1 MAYDTLLAERIRT
14 ALKRQPGITEKHMF
28 GGVCFLL
35 HGNML
40 VGLWKDSLIARLGPE
55 LGTAALSQPHV
66 GPMDITG
73 KPMKGWVIIAPAGL
87 AKETDLQT
95 WITLAIQFVK
105 GLEPKSTE
113 KKTRNP
119 KSER

>member
-1 MAYDTLLAERIRT
+1 MAYSTLLAERIRA
-14 ALKRQPGITEKHMF
+14 ALQRQPGITEKHMF

-40 VGLWKDSLIARLGPE
+40 VGIWKDSLIARLGPQV
-55 LGTAALSQPHV
+55 GTAALSQPHV

-73 KPMKGWVIIAPAGL
+73 KPMKGWVIIAPEGL
-87 AKETDLQT
+87 ATKTDLQT

-105 GLEPKSTE
+105 GLEPKSNE
-113 KKTRNP
+113 KNTRSP
-119 KSER
+119 KSE